1 MKSKYIKFLLPVIAI
16 VFVAFTIFQA
26 GRKEKVLLEVLSRS
40 LAVGHFEAYKV
51 NDDLSKRVYEKY
63 IEKLDYGKR
72 YFLKEDIEKL
82 EKYKFKI
89 DDEINNK
96 TFELFNLSVDLIEQ
110 RIGET
115 EKIYSKILEKP
126 INFNKK
132 ETYETDYE
140 KLEYSKNKKDRYEKW
155 RKSLKYQVL
164 LRLDRLLTIQENAIE
179 DKDTAYKIL
188 SFAKLEEKARTKIRD
203 DYKELFRRLNKQTEK
218 DRFSAYLNSITE
230 SYDPHTQYMPP
241 KEKKNFDIRMSG
253 KLEGI
258 GAQLQEITGG
268 YTKVSRIIPGSA
280 SWKQGELKA
289 GDIIL
294 KVAQADAEPISI
306 VDMRLDDAVTY
317 IRGKKG
323 TEVRLTVKKHDGT
336 IKVIP
341 IIRDIVILEETYAKS
356 AILKTKNSTKKVGY
370 IYLPSFYVD
379 FNDNNGRHCS
389 KDIEKEVEKL
399 KNENV
404 NGIIIDLRNNGGGS
418 LQDVVDMAGLFIKKG
433 PIVQVKSRYGKPY
446 ILKDKDSKIQY
457 NGKLIIM
464 VNTLSASASEILAA
478 ALQDYNRA
486 LIVGTPTTYG
496 KGTVQR
502 IISLDQMLS
511 SGFDDV
517 KPLGSLRLTTQK
529 FYRINGGATQLK
541 GVVPDVI
548 LPDIYDYVDI
558 GEREL
563 DDVIPWD
570 EILPAN
576 YEQWQKEKYVT
587 NSIIDNSK
595 KRIKNNKTFNLVV
608 ENSKRLKKQ
617 TDETIVDLNLKKYR
631 TKNKNKKEES
641 KKFENMFK
649 ENTKLKISSLG
660 VDLDKIKGDS
670 TKIASSKEWIKALNK
685 DVYIEEVVNI
695 FNDMK

>member
-1 MKSKYIKFLLPVIAI
+1 MKTRHIKILLPIFAV
-16 VFVAFTIFQA
+16 VFVAFTIFQT

-40 LAVGHFEAYKV
+40 LAVGHFETYQV
-51 NDDLSKRVYEKY
+51 NDELSKHIYEKY
-63 IEKLDYGKR
+63 LEKLDYGKR
-72 YFLKEDIEKL
+72 YFLKEDIEKF
-82 EKYKFKI
+82 EKYKLKI
-89 DDEINNK
+89 DNEINNK
-96 TFELFNLSVDLIEQ
+96 TFELFNLSSNLIEK
-110 RIGET
+110 RIKEV
-115 EKIYSKILEKP
+115 EAIYPKILEKP

-132 ETYETDYE
+132 ETYETDYK
-140 KLEYSKNKKDRYEKW
+140 KLKFAKNKKERYEKW

-179 DKDTAYKIL
+179 DKDTAYKVL
-188 SFAKLEEKARTKIRD
+188 SFEELEKKARIKIRD

-230 SYDPHTQYMPP
+230 SYDPHTSYMPP

-258 GAQLQEITGG
+258 GAQLQGITGG

-323 TEVRLTVKKHDGT
+323 TEVKLTVKKTNGT
-336 IKVIP
+336 IKVIS

-356 AILKTKNSTKKVGY
+356 AILKPENSNKKVGY

-379 FNDNNGRHCS
+379 FNDANARHSS
-389 KDIEKEVEKL
+389 KDIEEEVEKL

-433 PIVQVKSRYGKPY
+433 PIVQIKSRYGKPY
-446 ILKDKDSKIQY
+446 ILKDKDKKVQY

-464 VNTLSASASEILAA
+464 VNTLSASASEILSA

-486 LIVGTPTTYG
+486 IIVGTPTTYG

-502 IISLDQMLS
+502 IISLDQMVSKGNEDL
-511 SGFDDV
+511 
-517 KPLGSLRLTTQK
+517 KPLGSLKLTTQK

-541 GVVPDVI
+541 GVVPDII

-570 EILPAN
+570 EILPAD
-576 YEQWQKEKYVT
+576 YEKWQKKKYVT
-587 NSIIDNSK
+587 NSIIENSK
-595 KRIKNNKTFNLVV
+595 KRVANNKTFELIIESSKKLEKQKNETVV
-608 ENSKRLKKQ
+608 N
-617 TDETIVDLNLKKYR
+617 LNLKKYR
-631 TKNKNKKEES
+631 INNKKTKEKS
-641 KKFENMFK
+641 KKYENLFK
-649 ENTKLKISSLG
+649 ENTKLKISSLK
-660 VDLDKIKGDS
+660 VDLDRIKGDS
-670 TKIASSKEWIKALNK
+670 IKIAGSKEWIKALNK
-685 DVYIEEVVNI
+685 DVYIEEAVNI